1 MKRFLPA
8 LQVNIIYASDTVHNS
23 KAYFV
28 LFLDAIASLEPGQRR
43 SVTHSRIE
51 IRSRAYLRIQG

>member
-8 LQVNIIYASDTVHNS
+8 PQANIIYASDTVHNS

-28 LFLDAIASLEPGQRR
+28 LFLDAIASLEPRHVAQ
-43 SVTHSRIE
+43 SLTH
-51 IRSRAYLRIQG
+51 A